1 MVSKSRVYQP
11 GGEFLFVCVCSDF
24 NVFGFLLC
32 NTNIIMKLYRPIA
45 RRFFNSGS
53 KIELMRRK
61 YEPKPYSSQGN
72 LDSDTELVSWISDG
86 MQKLSRYMQM
96 EECEGV
102 MQYKETFYT
111 YFQRKYGACA
121 YSSAVL
127 IISSTPPPP
136 QSPSPPSN
144 YPTPYWVC
152 GQNPLWRACV
162 VQGLL
167 NLPSVQKD
175 KIKPYNRITT

>member
-1 MVSKSRVYQP
+1 MGISARRRV
-11 GGEFLFVCVCSDF
+11 FVCLCLL
-24 NVFGFLLC
+24 GFQRLQFLALQHQHHNETVSSYC
-32 NTNIIMKLYRPIA
+32 KKI
-45 RRFFNSGS
+45 FNSGS
-53 KIELMRRK
+53 KIELMKRK

-72 LDSDTELVSWISDG
+72 LDTDTELVSWISDG
-86 MQKLSRYMQM
+86 MQKLSRYVYMQM

-102 MQYKETFYT
+102 MQYNETFYT

-152 GQNPLWRACV
+152 GQNPLWRTCV

>member
-1 MVSKSRVYQP
+1 
-11 GGEFLFVCVCSDF
+11 
-24 NVFGFLLC
+24 
-32 NTNIIMKLYRPIA
+32 
-45 RRFFNSGS
+45 
-53 KIELMRRK
+53 MRGK

-86 MQKLSRYMQM
+86 MQKLSRYLQM

-152 GQNPLWRACV
+152 GQNPLWRTCV

-175 KIKPYNRITT
+175 KIKPYNDLKYFSFFCVSFTFDQWRVIWSILLLDVFLPAKQQDK

>member
-1 MVSKSRVYQP
+1 
-11 GGEFLFVCVCSDF
+11 
-24 NVFGFLLC
+24 
-32 NTNIIMKLYRPIA
+32 
-45 RRFFNSGS
+45 
-53 KIELMRRK
+53 MRRK

-121 YSSAVL
+121 SANYF
-127 IISSTPPPP
+127 INTTTTTTIPITPIQLSNTLLSMRPK
-136 QSPSPPSN
+136 SPLKN
-144 YPTPYWVC
+144 VC
-152 GQNPLWRACV
+152 GS
-162 VQGLL
+162 G
-167 NLPSVQKD
+167 
-175 KIKPYNRITT
+175 ITEPTKRTKR